1 MTDWLVDTL
10 IATSGL
16 MLLVLVLREPV
27 RTRFGA
33 AAAYGL
39 WLIPATRLLMPTLTT
54 TVERAV
60 PASVPTALPNA
71 PITQALTQPVYAMT
85 MAEPTLFERI
95 GGWSGLALYA
105 WLAGAP

>member
-39 WLIPATRLLMPTLTT
+39 WLIPAARVLMPTLTT

-60 PASVPTALPNA
+60 PATLPSALPNA
-71 PITQALTQPVYAMT
+71 PVTQAFALMLKHAVIVASAIT
-85 MAEPTLFERI
+85 RI
-95 GGWSGLALYA
+95 AVHSGSRPAIA
-105 WLAGAP
+105 TPR